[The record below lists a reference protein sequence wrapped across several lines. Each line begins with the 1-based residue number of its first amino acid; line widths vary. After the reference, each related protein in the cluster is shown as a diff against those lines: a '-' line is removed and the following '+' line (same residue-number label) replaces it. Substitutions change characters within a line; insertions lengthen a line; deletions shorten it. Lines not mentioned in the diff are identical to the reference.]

1 MQMKTTG
8 FVLAAMLTAV
18 IMFGTLV
25 AESNAGMSEVTSSA
39 AARAF

>member
-1 MQMKTTG
+1 MKTTG

-25 AESNAGMSEVTSSA
+25 AESNAGMSGAVSTP
-39 AARAF
+39 AARAY